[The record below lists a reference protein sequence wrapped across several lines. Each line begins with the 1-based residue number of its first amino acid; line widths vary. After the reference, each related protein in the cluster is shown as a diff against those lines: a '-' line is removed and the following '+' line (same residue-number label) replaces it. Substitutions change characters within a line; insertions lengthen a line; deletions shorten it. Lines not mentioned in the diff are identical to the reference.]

1 MRLMTLARFFML
13 FLILGMNGKL
23 LAQENPKANS
33 TDAKPAPGRI
43 VILGDSIT
51 AGYGLDPDEAYPSIL
66 QEKIKAAGLNYVVVN
81 AGVSGDTTAGG
92 LRRVAWALGSGA
104 DVLVIALGGNDGLR
118 GTPPAETEKN
128 LDDIIKK
135 AKAKQPDIKIII
147 AGMQMPANF
156 GQDYVTKFRDVFP
169 KVAKDNNAGLV
180 PFLLEHV
187 GGIPSLNQADR
198 IHPTKEGQKLVAE
211 NVWPTLEKVL
221 KSGN

>member
-1 MRLMTLARFFML
+1 ML